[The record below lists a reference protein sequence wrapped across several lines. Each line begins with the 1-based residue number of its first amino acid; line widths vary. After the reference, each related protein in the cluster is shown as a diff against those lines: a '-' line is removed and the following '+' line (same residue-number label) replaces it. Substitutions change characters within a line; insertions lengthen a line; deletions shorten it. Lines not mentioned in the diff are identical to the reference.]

1 MHFEIGTG
9 VDCDLDILV
18 NTRCLIQAN
27 SGGGKSWAIRR
38 LLEQTAGQ
46 VQHFVIDP
54 EGEFASLR
62 ERFDYVLAAKQEGDT
77 VADPRFAKLLA
88 HRLLELN
95 ASAILNIYELK
106 AHERT
111 RFVRVFLEA
120 LIDAPKKLW
129 HPALVVV
136 DEAHIYCPQVGQAES
151 AGAVIDLA
159 TRGRKRGFC
168 AVLAT
173 QRLSKLHKDA
183 AAECNNKLIGRTGL
197 DVDMKRAADEL
208 GLVSREEM
216 HQLRYLTPGQFFT
229 FGPALPPGVVPVSVG
244 PVMTTHP
251 KAGQRIAFTPPPPTD
266 AIRGLLPQL
275 ADLPAEAEEK
285 AQTEQQLR
293 RDLTEA
299 RRQLTVAQ
307 RQAPVAAP
315 APPKPCEKCREQVK
329 KTHTIALMA
338 RQVERSEQALQ
349 SSLNG
354 YTGSVSRLLLEV
366 TGEEP
371 EPEIAPG
378 KDARRAGSAEQPTF
392 GRAAAPPSLP
402 VVATNGNGEGIDGLR
417 SGVVKILR
425 ELAARHPLHWTKAQ
439 VATLTGFAVN
449 GGTFQTYMSELRR
462 RGLIEVSANTVR
474 VTEYGLQCAGEVPTS
489 PTSHV
494 EAMAMW
500 KGKLRAGNYRM
511 LEAIAEAGPR
521 GIDRETLADVTGF
534 TASGG
539 TFSTYL
545 GILRRNGLVE
555 VDGPMVRAM
564 DVLFP

>member
-1 MHFEIGTG
+1 MHFEIGAG
-9 VDCDLDILV
+9 VDCDLDVLV
-18 NTRCLIQAN
+18 NTRLLIQAN
-27 SGGGKSWAIRR
+27 SGGGKSWCIRR
-38 LLEQTAGQ
+38 ILEQTAGH

-136 DEAHIYCPQVGQAES
+136 DEAHVYCPQVGQAES

-208 GLVSREEM
+208 GLVSREET
-216 HQLRYLTPGQFFT
+216 HQLRYLAPGEFFT
-229 FGPALPPGVVPVSVG
+229 FGPALPAGVVPVSVG
-244 PVMTTHP
+244 PVLTTHP

-275 ADLPAEAEEK
+275 ADMPAEAEER

-293 RDLTEA
+293 KDLAEA

-315 APPKPCEKCREQVK
+315 LPPKPCEKCREQAK
-329 KTHTIALMA
+329 KTRTIALMA
-338 RQVERSEQALQ
+338 RQVERSEQGLQ

-354 YTGSVSRLLLEV
+354 YMGSVSRFVLEV
-366 TGEEP
+366 TGEEGQGP
-371 EPEIAPG
+371 SEPASPPSRQFTETTPAPT
-378 KDARRAGSAEQPTF
+378 R
-392 GRAAAPPSLP
+392 PSLP
-402 VVATNGNGEGIDGLR
+402 VVATNGNGEGIEGLR
-417 SGVVKILR
+417 AGVVRILR

-449 GGTFQTYMSELRR
+449 GGTFSTYMSELKR
-462 RGLIEVSANTVR
+462 RGLIDVSGNDVR
-474 VTEYGLQCAGEVPTS
+474 VTEYGLLCAGEVPTS
-489 PTSHV
+489 PTSHT

-500 KGKLRAGNYRM
+500 KAKLRAGNYKM
-511 LEAIAEAGPR
+511 LEAIAEAGPN
-521 GIDRETLADVTGF
+521 GIDRESLAEATDFTVT
-534 TASGG
+534 GG

-555 VDGPMVRAM
+555 VEGSMVRAM